1 MGSPIYWGD
10 ISGEMKSF
18 LERLMFQYMT
28 YTNPPGALFPKKIK
42 TGFIYTMNISEEVMH
57 EWKYEVNFNRYE
69 GALQRIF
76 GESEY
81 ICSFDTLQ
89 FDDYS
94 KVLNTRFDPVKKKQ
108 RHEEVFPMDCQKA
121 FDMGVRLVAGK

>member
-1 MGSPIYWGD
+1 
-10 ISGEMKSF
+10 
-18 LERLMFQYMT
+18 
-28 YTNPPGALFPKKIK
+28 
-42 TGFIYTMNISEEVMH
+42 MH
-57 EWKYEVNFNRYE
+57 EWKYEVNFNRYS

-108 RHEEVFPMDCQKA
+108 RHDEVFPMDCQKA